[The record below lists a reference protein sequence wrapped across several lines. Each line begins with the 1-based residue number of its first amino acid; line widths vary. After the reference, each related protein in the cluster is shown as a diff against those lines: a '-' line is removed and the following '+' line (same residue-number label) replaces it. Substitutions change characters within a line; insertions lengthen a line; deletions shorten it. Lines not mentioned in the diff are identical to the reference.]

1 MNYDISKL
9 GKFYNEFCH
18 VERKSDINLANLDV
32 VGSVDI

>member
-18 VERKSDINLANLDV
+18 VERKSEINLDEQK
-32 VGSVDI
+32 